1 VRHFCIARQ
10 CYSSYFMFISHMRLL
25 QRDPLF
31 VNTRDEEMKLIPSDT
46 LELSFEL
53 DDVHRLSK
61 EAIRKNEARRRAAE
75 KARWNEA
82 DLVFSHD
89 MKAMGLEDSNGAM
102 DTSTDKID
110 LHLDSGDVF
119 DNDSSYFKDDISFDL
134 S

>member
-1 VRHFCIARQ
+1 
-10 CYSSYFMFISHMRLL
+10 MRLL

-31 VNTRDEEMKLIPSDT
+31 VNTRDEEMKFIPSDT

-89 MKAMGLEDSNGAM
+89 MKAMGLEDSNGELFFNLFQ
-102 DTSTDKID
+102 I
-110 LHLDSGDVF
+110 
-119 DNDSSYFKDDISFDL
+119 
-134 S
+134 